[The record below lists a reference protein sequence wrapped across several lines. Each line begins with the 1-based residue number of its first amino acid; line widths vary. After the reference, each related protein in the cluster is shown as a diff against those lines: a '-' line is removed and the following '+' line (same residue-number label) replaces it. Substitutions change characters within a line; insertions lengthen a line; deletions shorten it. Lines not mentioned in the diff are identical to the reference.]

1 MRLRLRYLIHSI
13 GFGWLW
19 FLYAVLGTEESW
31 VKLSWSQVK
40 ALSFHCCHKLGNV
53 LFVYLPTKEHVPSDF
68 AASGTKFR
76 SVASEVISVLPMFT
90 ECSRSAL
97 RKHFYSKVK
106 PWQKFNSR
114 CAIAPKHRRWVGLT
128 WHCIFDTSKIIK
140 ASCACVEM
148 KPFLTNRGRHMCSR
162 IIAT

>member
-1 MRLRLRYLIHSI
+1 MQCWEQRKAGSNCLGRKWKPCRSI
-13 GFGWLW
+13 AAISWETFFSFISLPRNMYHPTSQRQAPSFGVWQAKS
-19 FLYAVLGTEESW
+19 FLCFPCSL
-31 VKLSWSQVK
+31 K
-40 ALSFHCCHKLGNV
+40 
-53 LFVYLPTKEHVPSDF
+53 
-68 AASGTKFR
+68 
-76 SVASEVISVLPMFT
+76 
-90 ECSRSAL
+90 CSRSAL

>member
-1 MRLRLRYLIHSI
+1 MIMRLRLRYLIHSI

-53 LFVYLPTKEHVPSDF
+53 LFVYLLTKEHVPSDF

-90 ECSRSAL
+90 EMFTKRFA
-97 RKHFYSKVK
+97 K
-106 PWQKFNSR
+106 
-114 CAIAPKHRRWVGLT
+114 T
-128 WHCIFDTSKIIK
+128 
-140 ASCACVEM
+140 
-148 KPFLTNRGRHMCSR
+148 FLL
-162 IIAT
+162 